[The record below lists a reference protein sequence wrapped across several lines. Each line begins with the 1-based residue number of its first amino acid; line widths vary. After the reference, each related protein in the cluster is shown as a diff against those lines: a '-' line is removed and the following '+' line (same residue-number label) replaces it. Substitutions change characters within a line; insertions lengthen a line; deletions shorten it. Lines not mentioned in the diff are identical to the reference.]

1 MGEVVDLFSK
11 TKVSAKCMLCKTVH
25 TRTVDTDSLGLYLY
39 TDRLVQDCFPYEDT
53 ATREILIGNRSGAY
67 LCETC
72 CIYEEE

>member
-39 TDRLVQDCFPYEDT
+39 TGRLVQDCFPYEDT
-53 ATREILIGNRSGAY
+53 VTREILIGNRSGVY
-67 LCETC
+67 LCETG